1 MKTKIVQWLD
11 DEFND
16 LTSRGA
22 SLNITAKERRSWWIS
37 GLIYKY
43 ARLSLGDEN
52 DVIPQI
58 AVATRL
64 NETVVEQIVA
74 GDEQP
79 EDEEY
84 RLVEQCMNH
93 FWAVTK
99 LTISNYADELLDE
112 LEVSADNLRS
122 PLFDRVVEYETA
134 TGNHLTIN
142 QLVHGSSCLRDDVA
156 TLLVNNHAATVGPQA
171 KQILTNY
178 LQMLWAKARFV
189 YAKTKNKRL
198 YWVALRDE

>member
-1 MKTKIVQWLD
+1 METKLVRWLD

-22 SLNITAKERRSWWIS
+22 SLSTIPKERRGWWIS
-37 GLIYKY
+37 GLVYKY

-58 AVATRL
+58 AAVTNLDDA
-64 NETVVEQIVA
+64 VVEQIIA

-79 EDEEY
+79 GDEEY

-93 FWAVTK
+93 FWSVAK
-99 LTISNYADELLDE
+99 LTVSDYADELLAE
-112 LEVSADNLRS
+112 LEVSAGDLRS

-134 TGNHLTIN
+134 TGNRLTVN
-142 QLVHGSSCLRDDVA
+142 QLVHGSSVLRDDVA
-156 TLLVNNHAATVGPQA
+156 ALLVNTRATTVGLQA
-171 KQILTNY
+171 KPILTSY

-189 YAKTKNKRL
+189 YAKTKDKRP
-198 YWVALRDE
+198 YWIALRDE